1 MNSSPP
7 LLFPRN
13 INICWGLV
21 IIGYTARVRP
31 RVCVQLY
38 TCLWLSVHVLVATFH
53 QTRPECDGAAQ
64 KSRVFW
70 QQPVR
75 LWWNTPGR
83 WLSMGSKNKMGL
95 ISVLRKEWTFRSMEM
110 FLILTTPK
118 VLWLLEWENVII
130 HLRLET
136 NKYSKHTFIR
146 FCVAPYTINN
156 CTRCRVDISDIFTY
170 YILIVIICF
179 RGPSLQPRRVPP
191 RHGAGEGGGELDPLL
206 IRHPVI
212 FSSSPPTEI
221 IT

>member
-7 LLFPRN
+7 PPLSTQNKHLLRVGHYWLHCKGPATCLCPAVHVSLTVCTRVGGD
-13 INICWGLV
+13 ISPDQ
-21 IIGYTARVRP
+21 ARVWR
-31 RVCVQLY
+31 C
-38 TCLWLSVHVLVATFH
+38 SS
-53 QTRPECDGAAQ
+53 

-75 LWWNTPGR
+75 LWWNPPAQWVQR
-83 WLSMGSKNKMGL
+83 IKWVWFPFYERNELLEAWKCFWYWLP
-95 ISVLRKEWTFRSMEM
+95 
-110 FLILTTPK
+110 PK
-118 VLWLLEWENVII
+118 SCDFWEWENVII

-179 RGPSLQPRRVPP
+179 RRPSLQPRRVPP
-191 RHGAGEGGGELDPLL
+191 RHGAGEGGGELDPILIPSSCHLL
-206 IRHPVI
+206 IPHPHLRLRL
-212 FSSSPPTEI
+212 
-221 IT
+221 

>member
-1 MNSSPP
+1 MQLKITSFLTTTSSA
-7 LLFPRN
+7 LM
-13 INICWGLV
+13 
-21 IIGYTARVRP
+21 
-31 RVCVQLY
+31 
-38 TCLWLSVHVLVATFH
+38 
-53 QTRPECDGAAQ
+53 
-64 KSRVFW
+64 KSSC
-70 QQPVR
+70 
-75 LWWNTPGR
+75 T
-83 WLSMGSKNKMGL
+83 MGSKNKMGL

-179 RGPSLQPRRVPP
+179 RRPSLQPRRVPP
-191 RHGAGEGGGELDPLL
+191 RHGAGEGGGELDPILIPSSCHLL
-206 IRHPVI
+206 IPHPHLRLRL
-212 FSSSPPTEI
+212 
-221 IT
+221 